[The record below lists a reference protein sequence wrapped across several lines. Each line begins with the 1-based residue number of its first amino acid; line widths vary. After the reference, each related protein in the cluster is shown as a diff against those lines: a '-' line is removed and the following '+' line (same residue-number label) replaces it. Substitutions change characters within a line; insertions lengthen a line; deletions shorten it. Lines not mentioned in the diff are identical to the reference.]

1 MSQPVFLRQM
11 NQQERANAD
20 LILKH
25 FDRWADD
32 YDPEQSYRAT
42 FHETARCRAE
52 SNKLSPLQWDMANW
66 RLGMDQMIAASKQYL
81 ASGMKVATT
90 IHELNSCGPMVTVYR
105 TDYCTQPGKPDR
117 VIKAV
122 GVFMVI
128 NGKVAEWSDW
138 FADRDENGDG
148 AG

>member
-1 MSQPVFLRQM
+1 MSQPVFLREM
-11 NQQERANAD
+11 NEQERANAD
-20 LILKH
+20 LILRH
-25 FDRWADD
+25 FDRWAPDF
-32 YDPEQSYRAT
+32 DPEKSYRAT
-42 FHETARCRAE
+42 FHPNARCRAE

-66 RLGMDQMIAASKQYL
+66 RLGMDQMIAASKQYI
-81 ASGMKVATT
+81 ASGMKVTTT
-90 IHELNSCGPMVTVYR
+90 IREVNSCGPMVTVYR
-105 TDYCTQPGKPDR
+105 TDHCTQPGKPDR